1 MTRERLERHPVWLY
15 LAAIVAGLSLG
26 TSAPALTPAFET
38 VLWPVLGLL
47 LYTTFTQVPL
57 VHVSRA
63 LRDRRFMAAVLAGN
77 FVLVPLLVAALLALA
92 PADPAIRLGILMV
105 LLVPCTDWFI
115 TFTHLAKGDTGRA
128 MAVTPV
134 VLLVQIALL
143 PVYLWLFMG
152 RSFAEILAA
161 ERILAVFA
169 TLIVLP
175 LVAAWLTERWVEQ
188 RPERSTSTSRLAGLP
203 VPLLAVVVF
212 LVAAAQVEAV
222 TAALPLLGQ
231 ILLVFLLY
239 LIGAAVIALAIA
251 RWLHLPTGPTRTLVF
266 SLCSRN
272 SFVVLPLALALPPS

>member
-1 MTRERLERHPVWLY
+1 
-15 LAAIVAGLSLG
+15 
-26 TSAPALTPAFET
+26 
-38 VLWPVLGLL
+38 
-47 LYTTFTQVPL
+47 
-57 VHVSRA
+57 
-63 LRDRRFMAAVLAGN
+63 
-77 FVLVPLLVAALLALA
+77 
-92 PADPAIRLGILMV
+92 MV

-188 RPERSTSTSRLAGLP
+188 RPERSTLTPGSPGCRCRCWPSS
-203 VPLLAVVVF
+203 
-212 LVAAAQVEAV
+212 
-222 TAALPLLGQ
+222 
-231 ILLVFLLY
+231 
-239 LIGAAVIALAIA
+239 
-251 RWLHLPTGPTRTLVF
+251 F
-266 SLCSRN
+266 S
-272 SFVVLPLALALPPS
+272 